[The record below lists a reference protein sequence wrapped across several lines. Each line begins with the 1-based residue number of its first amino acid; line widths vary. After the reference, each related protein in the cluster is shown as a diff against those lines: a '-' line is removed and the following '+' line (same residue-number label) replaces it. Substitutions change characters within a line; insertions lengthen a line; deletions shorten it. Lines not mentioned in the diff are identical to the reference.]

1 MQNIDQLRSEIDQIH
16 TQLGT
21 LFKRRLVLTQKIWK
35 IKKAQGLALI
45 DQTRE
50 EQIIHQF
57 DQSTSDLLEQ
67 KALQGFFKSLLVESK
82 RFLEGQNLK

>member
-1 MQNIDQLRSEIDQIH
+1 MQDIDQLRSEIDQIH

-21 LFKRRLVLTQKIWK
+21 LFKRRLVLTQKIWT

-45 DQTRE
+45 DQNRE

-57 DQSTSDLLEQ
+57 DQSTSDSLEQ
-67 KALQGFFKSLLVESK
+67 KALRGFFKSLLVESK
-82 RFLEGQNLK
+82 RFLEGQNFK